1 MISNEEIKYEI
12 QQEVDRTKEKIKEI
26 NEKKLSVADS
36 FNASFDIYEL
46 GRQQGRLDA
55 LNGVLNIFRFS

>member
-36 FNASFDIYEL
+36 FNA
-46 GRQQGRLDA
+46 
-55 LNGVLNIFRFS
+55 